1 LGRILAIDYGQK
13 RVGLA
18 VTDEDRII
26 ATPLTTV
33 HSKDIIV
40 FLKEY
45 MRREK
50 VDLIVVGEPRQMN
63 NQASESVKFIDPF
76 IRQLARE
83 FPGMLIK
90 RVDERF
96 TSKMAQRSILES
108 GLKKKDRRD
117 KSIVDMVSAAIILQS
132 FLEIQSFNLSRD

>member
-1 LGRILAIDYGQK
+1 
-13 RVGLA
+13 
-18 VTDEDRII
+18 
-26 ATPLTTV
+26 
-33 HSKDIIV
+33 
-40 FLKEY
+40 
-45 MRREK
+45 
-50 VDLIVVGEPRQMN
+50 
-63 NQASESVKFIDPF
+63 
-76 IRQLARE
+76 
-83 FPGMLIK
+83 MLIK

>member
-1 LGRILAIDYGQK
+1 
-13 RVGLA
+13 
-18 VTDEDRII
+18 
-26 ATPLTTV
+26 
-33 HSKDIIV
+33 
-40 FLKEY
+40 